1 MCYCGKNFDNSLEVA
16 AHNAESHKDGY
27 TCGYEGGGQDPYV
40 TNLMMINQKC
50 GDMCVHCA
58 FKDVQ

>member
-16 AHNAESHKDGY
+16 AHNAEFHKDGY

-50 GDMCVHCA
+50 GDMCALCI
-58 FKDVQ
+58 